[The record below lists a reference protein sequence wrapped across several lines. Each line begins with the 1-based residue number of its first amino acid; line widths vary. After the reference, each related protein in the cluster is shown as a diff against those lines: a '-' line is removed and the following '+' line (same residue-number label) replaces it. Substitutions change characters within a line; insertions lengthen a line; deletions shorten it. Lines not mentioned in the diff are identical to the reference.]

1 MLSITRN
8 DWRIETKHGFAYFV
22 FLPVLLVL
30 SGCTTVTPTQN
41 AQPNPVSSVRFSG
54 TVEQAFELAR
64 NALLETGI
72 TPKAGSPELGYVTGE
87 HGLSAFS
94 WGEIVAIYF
103 KEEKPNDIL
112 LWVVSKPKLGS
123 IIFAPDWTEKLV
135 ATLQAQISQLDRDRA
150 ATGKSVNPSQPSKNS
165 GTGFLISSNGI
176 IVTAYHVVEG
186 ATDIQVRFPSGKW
199 LSAKPIKHS
208 RATDLAILKAD
219 IVTPHYL
226 TLAVMNNVKQG
237 QDVFT
242 LGYPVADLL
251 GEEVKYTAGNISSLS
266 GLQGED
272 SLMQITVPVQPG
284 NSGGPLVN
292 KSGEVVGVITSSAAM
307 AEFFRITGSLPQNVN
322 WAVKASYISLLWG
335 NHNNSVARR
344 QSGDVVESVKRA
356 VIFIETK

>member
-1 MLSITRN
+1 
-8 DWRIETKHGFAYFV
+8 
-22 FLPVLLVL
+22 
-30 SGCTTVTPTQN
+30 
-41 AQPNPVSSVRFSG
+41 VRFSG
-54 TVEQAFELAR
+54 TVEQAFELSR
-64 NALLETGI
+64 NALLENGI

-87 HGLSAFS
+87 HGASAWS
-94 WGEIVAIYF
+94 WGEIITIHF

-112 LWVVSKPKLGS
+112 LWVVSKPKL
-123 IIFAPDWTEKLV
+123 ATNVTATDWTGQLV
-135 ATLQAQISQLDRDRA
+135 TALQTQISELDQARA
-150 ATGKSVNPSQPSKNS
+150 PTGQGVNPSQLSKKT
-165 GTGFLISSNGI
+165 GTGFLISSDGI

-219 IVTPHYL
+219 IATPHYL
-226 TLAVMNNVKQG
+226 TLAAMNNVKQG
-237 QDVFT
+237 QGVFT

-251 GEEVKYTAGNISSLS
+251 GEEVKYTAGNISSLT

-292 KSGEVVGVITSSAAM
+292 KSGEVVGVITSSAAV
-307 AEFFRITGSLPQNVN
+307 AEFFRIAGSLPQNVN

-335 NHNNSVARR
+335 DHDNSVARR
-344 QSGDVVESVKRA
+344 QSRDIVESVKRA
-356 VIFIETK
+356 VIFIEAK